1 MKKEFAA
8 LVAPILAAGGT
19 LRPGRKH
26 RVLILPNGRRTGI
39 PTSPSDRRAI
49 HNLRSQL
56 KRLQATQAVA

>member
-1 MKKEFAA
+1 MTKEIAA
-8 LVAPILAAGGT
+8 LIAPILAAGGG
-19 LRPGRKH
+19 LRTGGKH

-56 KRLQATQAVA
+56 KRLQPDLYA

>member
-1 MKKEFAA
+1 MNKEVMA
-8 LVAPILAAGGT
+8 LIAPILATGGL

-26 RVLILPNGRRTGI
+26 AVLILPNGRRTGI

-56 KRLQATQAVA
+56 KRLQATRTVA

>member
-1 MKKEFAA
+1 MPKEIEA
-8 LVAPILAAGGT
+8 LIAPILAAGGA

-26 RVLILPNGRRTGI
+26 SVLILPNGRRTGI
-39 PTSPSDRRAI
+39 PSTPSDRRAI